1 MDIDIN
7 GEETKMND
15 KKYLQK
21 KRIIKYFIDA
31 VKQIQEE
38 EGLQSVTIRKVADIA
53 GYNSATLTITLRIS
67 IICFFSRQWII
78 SRNT

>member
-7 GEETKMND
+7 GEESKMND
-15 KKYLQK
+15 KKYIQK

-38 EGLQSVTIRKVADIA
+38 DGL
-53 GYNSATLTITLRIS
+53 
-67 IICFFSRQWII
+67 
-78 SRNT
+78 